1 MASLQIIEMH
11 ILRWGKF
18 FRVEMGGGQAY
29 TEAQLWLSIKA
40 IAEISSSVFSEA
52 AELWNERGKFFP
64 KPAEILDLCKE
75 IEARPKFYK
84 QVQAIESGLEGTKL
98 YRLHNAINSA
108 MMRRALSFEPEKYR
122 QYKSIFDEY
131 FQAGWT
137 KKYCLA
143 SQVLGD
149 EFEQIVK
156 NHKFEKEVWGEI
168 CAK

>member
-1 MASLQIIEMH
+1 MASLSIIEMH

-18 FRVEMGGGQAY
+18 FRVEMGGGQAH
-29 TEAQLWLSIKA
+29 TEAQLWLSVKA
-40 IAEISSSVFSEA
+40 IAEISSPVFSEA

-64 KPAEILDLCKE
+64 KPAEILELCKE
-75 IEARPKFYK
+75 IEARPVCN
-84 QVQAIESGLEGTKL
+84 QVQAIEAGPEGTRL

-108 MMRRALSFEPEKYR
+108 MMRRSLSFTPEKYR

-137 KKYCLA
+137 KKYCIA

-156 NHKFEKEVWGEI
+156 NHKCEKEVWG
-168 CAK
+168 